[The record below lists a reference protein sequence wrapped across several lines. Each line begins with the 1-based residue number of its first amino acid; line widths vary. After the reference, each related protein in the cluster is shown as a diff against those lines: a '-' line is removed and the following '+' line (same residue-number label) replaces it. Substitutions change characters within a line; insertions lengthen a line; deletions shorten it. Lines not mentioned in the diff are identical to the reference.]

1 MQYLSLI
8 HISEPTRRYAI
19 SYAVFC
25 LKKEISSATEEIA
38 LFDAKETIAED
49 ILNRSRESLG
59 DGSKE
64 ETSTPPEGLGPGKSD
79 HLDEKEFREFIRL
92 KLESHLDSSPE
103 HILSKAIEI
112 IKH

>member
-1 MQYLSLI
+1 MS
-8 HISEPTRRYAI
+8 
-19 SYAVFC
+19 

-59 DGSKE
+59 DGSKK
-64 ETSTPPEGLGPGKSD
+64 ETSTQPEGLVARKSD